1 MMHISYLFSIDKQA
15 MDKKMH
21 TVFTRLLNTA
31 GRSTVTNKHRPQI
44 MITVSPYQMSAA
56 FIRELQEETPHNLF
70 AIYTIQTITILS
82 QQKKRDI
89 TT

>member
-1 MMHISYLFSIDKQA
+1 
-15 MDKKMH
+15 
-21 TVFTRLLNTA
+21 
-31 GRSTVTNKHRPQI
+31 
-44 MITVSPYQMSAA
+44 MITVSPYQMSTA

-70 AIYTIQTITILS
+70 AIYTIQTVTILS

>member
-1 MMHISYLFSIDKQA
+1 
-15 MDKKMH
+15 MH

-31 GRSTVTNKHRPQI
+31 GRSTVTNKHRLQI

-56 FIRELQEETPHNLF
+56 FIRELQEETPQNLF

>member
-21 TVFTRLLNTA
+21 TVLLNTA
-31 GRSTVTNKHRPQI
+31 GRSTVTNKHRPRI

-70 AIYTIQTITILS
+70 AIYTIQTITFLS

-89 TT
+89 TS